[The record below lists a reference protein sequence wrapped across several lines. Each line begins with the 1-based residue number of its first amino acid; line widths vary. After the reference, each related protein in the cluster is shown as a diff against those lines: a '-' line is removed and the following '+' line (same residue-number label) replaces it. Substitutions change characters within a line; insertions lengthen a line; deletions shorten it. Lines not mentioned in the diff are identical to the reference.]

1 MMLFDKSYEI
11 EEILD
16 KDVDEKELIQFAE
29 DYELNTS
36 MDTTNKWYVYCVRY
50 GLNRDLDIITSKSF
64 ADTVTT
70 LVTGLRMNT
79 VPEYYR
85 QDKILDSFIFNYIW
99 EVYEDEPKVSDF
111 PEIFEDILVEYECN
125 ADNYSY
131 KTEQILMKLSIP
143 LKTRFM
149 EVKGDTYSEKISNLL
164 NVYDEFGE

>member
-16 KDVDEKELIQFAE
+16 KDVDEKELVQFAG
-29 DYELNTS
+29 DYGLNNS